1 MIYTS
6 PRDKARRAGP
16 RVNRHAPHARGA
28 TLNTNV
34 EAGAQPGILFE
45 MGEPLVIESYRQ
57 GRSATRAEIAAAI
70 ARERPQQLLRLWPS

>member
-1 MIYTS
+1 
-6 PRDKARRAGP
+6 
-16 RVNRHAPHARGA
+16 
-28 TLNTNV
+28 
-34 EAGAQPGILFE
+34 LFE